1 MTPKEWQEHAAR
13 CREVATT
20 LDDAVARRVLLEAAD
35 DYAALARREAAN
47 RNLEMRLPKIGASA
61 RLNRLSVCQG

>member
-13 CREVATT
+13 CREVAAT
-20 LDDAVARRVLLEAAD
+20 LDDAVARRVLLEAAE

-47 RNLEMRLPKIGASA
+47 RNLEMPLHQIGAPA
-61 RLNRLSVCQG
+61 RLNRMAVCQG